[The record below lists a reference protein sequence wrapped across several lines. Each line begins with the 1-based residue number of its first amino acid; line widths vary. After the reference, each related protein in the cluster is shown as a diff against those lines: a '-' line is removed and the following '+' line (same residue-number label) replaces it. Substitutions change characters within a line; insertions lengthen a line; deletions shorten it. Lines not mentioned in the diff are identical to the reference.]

1 MRDIPQRERGFWGGG
16 GGENFEGEGESPSNP
31 KKESRW
37 GLCRGRGGGWG
48 GGGGGRVLRESERA
62 HQTLKTR
69 RDEDLV
75 IHAKIVEYN
84 N

>member
-1 MRDIPQRERGFWGGG
+1 MSESDRRSASDRIQQPCGIFHREREGFGGG
-16 GGENFEGEGESPSNP
+16 GGV
-31 KKESRW
+31 
-37 GLCRGRGGGWG
+37 G
-48 GGGGGRVLRESERA
+48 GGGRGRVLRESERA

>member
-1 MRDIPQRERGFWGGG
+1 MSESDRRSASDRIQQPCGIFHREREGF
-16 GGENFEGEGESPSNP
+16 
-31 KKESRW
+31 
-37 GLCRGRGGGWG
+37 G